1 MTQAMP
7 NARRCGSRV
16 AHQLA
21 MTGWIA
27 INLVGLCILPIAEA
41 RAQGR
46 FHEAI
51 IPVLGITM
59 EKDPTGQVV
68 YLVLS
73 FEKRGDD
80 GGLAVLFKSTPGRFS
95 RMTQTAIEEAI
106 YRTAHALGVSP
117 HSWTVMLSLPYPGVT
132 IYGESCTAMVAL
144 SVAVLARGG
153 DIPADRVITGTVT
166 PDGHIGPVGA
176 VPLKLAAANEAHLRQ
191 VLVPDEQDGTEADW
205 ETPFLMQVSPIGSVA
220 QAYRAFTDLQSIP

>member
-1 MTQAMP
+1 
-7 NARRCGSRV
+7 
-16 AHQLA
+16 
-21 MTGWIA
+21 
-27 INLVGLCILPIAEA
+27 
-41 RAQGR
+41 
-46 FHEAI
+46 
-51 IPVLGITM
+51 
-59 EKDPTGQVV
+59 
-68 YLVLS
+68 
-73 FEKRGDD
+73 
-80 GGLAVLFKSTPGRFS
+80 GLALLFRRTPGRFS

-191 VLVPDEQDGTEADW
+191 VLVPDRSEEHTSE
-205 ETPFLMQVSPIGSVA
+205 
-220 QAYRAFTDLQSIP
+220 LQSRFDLVCRLLLAKKNHQDYHTHQNTRLQD

>member
-1 MTQAMP
+1 MTQTMI
-7 NARRCGSRV
+7 NNQRCRSRMV
-16 AHQLA
+16 HQLA
-21 MTGWIA
+21 IAGWCIMILA
-27 INLVGLCILPIAEA
+27 GLCILPIAEA

-176 VPLKLAAANEAHLRQ
+176 VPLKLAAANEAQLRH
-191 VLVPDEQDGTEADW
+191 VLVPDVQDGTEADW
-205 ETPFLMQVSPIGSVA
+205 ETPFLMQVSPVGTVT
-220 QAYRAFTDLQSIP
+220 QAYQAFTDHQSIP

>member
-51 IPVLGITM
+51 ISVLGITM

-132 IYGESCTAMVAL
+132 IYAERCTAMVAL
-144 SVAVLARGG
+144 SVAVLAKGW
-153 DIPADRVITGTVT
+153 DIPAHRVITGPVT
-166 PDGHIGPVGA
+166 PDRHIGPVGA
-176 VPLKLAAANEAHLRQ
+176 VRLDLAAATETA
-191 VLVPDEQDGTEADW
+191 VPRR
-205 ETPFLMQVSPIGSVA
+205 L
-220 QAYRAFTDLQSIP
+220 L